1 MIPSTD
7 GHEEERKRP
16 EIVAWRNNYLR
27 AINKARSEGK
37 KIVSKC
43 ELCYVVLKY

>member
-16 EIVAWRNNYLR
+16 EIVAWRNNNLR
-27 AINKARSEGK
+27 AINKARSKG
-37 KIVSKC
+37 IVSKDC
-43 ELCYVVLKY
+43 KGVSADCK

>member
-16 EIVAWRNNYLR
+16 EIVAWRNDYLR

-37 KIVSKC
+37 KIVSK
-43 ELCYVVLKY
+43 